1 VALLLAPLV
10 NLVPSE
16 AAAPVL
22 VLVGFLMLQQVA
34 DLDWHDLEESIP
46 AYLTMV
52 LMPFTYSITNGIGA
66 GFVLYVLI
74 KLVKGKAKQV
84 HPLMWVIGGLFFIYF
99 AQGIILHWMGR

>member
-1 VALLLAPLV
+1 MHESIRVTWNDWFIRWRSGL
-10 NLVPSE
+10 E
-16 AAAPVL
+16 AS
-22 VLVGFLMLQQVA
+22 
-34 DLDWHDLEESIP
+34 LDWKDLEESIP

-74 KLVKGKAKQV
+74 KLAKGKAKQV
-84 HPLMWVIGGLFFIYF
+84 HPLMWVIGALFFIYF